1 MYKLEEQ
8 FQVLFYITKGLT
20 LLSGNKRSI
29 IEFSFKINILLV
41 RGTLSKLLITILG
54 ISNVTEYTEKPN
66 YIESLLRRC
75 RLFPFYVLF

>member
-20 LLSGNKRSI
+20 LLSGNKRPI

-54 ISNVTEYTEKPN
+54 ISNVNEYTEKPN
-66 YIESLLRRC
+66 YIESLFRRC
-75 RLFPFYVLF
+75 GLFPFYVLF